1 MCLFVPPNAN
11 VTKLSSIEGH
21 GEVREG
27 HGGREVG
34 RGSWQPLKLAFVML
48 IIKFMFG
55 RPTAVA
61 VAVVAVAIWMH
72 AACVY

>member
-1 MCLFVPPNAN
+1 MPPNAN
-11 VTKLSSIEGH
+11 VTKLSSIEGQ
-21 GEVREG
+21 GEARDG
-27 HGGREVG
+27 QGG

-61 VAVVAVAIWMH
+61 VTVVAVAIWMH